1 MQRWRTS
8 SYLYDGTKEAES
20 FQRIPKKRIW
30 KTSPPVKKVF
40 DHVLQSSTIRKTVML
55 KPKSIFFSKLGHS
68 RTLFLFF
75 RLFNTVF
82 STVDSQWLDL
92 NCVSL
97 VSEATGQ
104 PTEPHPLS

>member
-30 KTSPPVKKVF
+30 KTSPHVKKVF

-82 STVDSQWLDL
+82 STVDSQLI
-92 NCVSL
+92 
-97 VSEATGQ
+97 
-104 PTEPHPLS
+104 LSMAGFELRISGVGSDWSTN